1 MQLLR
6 FRVFKQSEKKSVT
19 TSVAVVIHTIL
30 LRRLIDSTW
39 RCHLSNNP
47 KNKTEIDLRRML
59 PDVALRM
66 ETQFIID
73 EALNLGIKVRI
84 SNSKKTPI
92 IRVPLTL
99 RHSMTISP
107 VDRGAQGFAE
117 FFTFMP
123 TTSPQ
128 YNYPEMISR
137 VHIQIYDELVEEQLS
152 ESFTIQAPNFEMILR
167 TSLSIYYSIAGKK
180 LAPIII
186 KGLK

>member
-66 ETQFIID
+66 ETQFLID

-92 IRVPLTL
+92 IRVHLTL

-167 TSLSIYYSIAGKK
+167 TSLSIYYSITGKK
-180 LAPIII
+180 LAPRV
-186 KGLK
+186 KKA

>member
-1 MQLLR
+1 M
-6 FRVFKQSEKKSVT
+6 
-19 TSVAVVIHTIL
+19 
-30 LRRLIDSTW
+30 
-39 RCHLSNNP
+39 SNNP

-128 YNYPEMISR
+128 YNYPELISR
-137 VHIQIYDELVEEQLS
+137 VHIKIYDELVEEQLS
-152 ESFTIQAPNFEMILR
+152 ESFTIQDPNFEMILR
-167 TSLSIYYSIAGKK
+167 TSLSIYYSITGKK
-180 LAPIII
+180 LAPII
-186 KGLK
+186 KKKLK

>member
-1 MQLLR
+1 
-6 FRVFKQSEKKSVT
+6 
-19 TSVAVVIHTIL
+19 
-30 LRRLIDSTW
+30 
-39 RCHLSNNP
+39 
-47 KNKTEIDLRRML
+47 
-59 PDVALRM
+59 
-66 ETQFIID
+66 
-73 EALNLGIKVRI
+73 
-84 SNSKKTPI
+84 
-92 IRVPLTL
+92 
-99 RHSMTISP
+99 MTISP

-128 YNYPEMISR
+128 YNYPELISR
-137 VHIQIYDELVEEQLS
+137 VHVQIYDELVEEQLS

>member
-1 MQLLR
+1 M
-6 FRVFKQSEKKSVT
+6 
-19 TSVAVVIHTIL
+19 
-30 LRRLIDSTW
+30 
-39 RCHLSNNP
+39 SNNP

-66 ETQFIID
+66 ETQFLID

-128 YNYPEMISR
+128 YNYPELISR
-137 VHIQIYDELVEEQLS
+137 VHVQIYDELVEEQLS

-167 TSLSIYYSIAGKK
+167 TSLSIYYSITGKK
-180 LAPIII
+180 LAPII
-186 KGLK
+186 KKELK

>member
-19 TSVAVVIHTIL
+19 TSVAVVIHFIL
-30 LRRLIDSTW
+30 LRRLIDSPW

-66 ETQFIID
+66 ETQLLID
-73 EALNLGIKVRI
+73 EALNLGIKVRT
-84 SNSKKTPI
+84 SNSEKTPI
-92 IRVPLTL
+92 IRLPLTL
-99 RHSMTISP
+99 RHSMAISP

-128 YNYPEMISR
+128 YNYPELISR
-137 VHIQIYDELVEEQLS
+137 VHVQIYDELVEEIFAEEL
-152 ESFTIQAPNFEMILR
+152 I
-167 TSLSIYYSIAGKK
+167 
-180 LAPIII
+180 
-186 KGLK
+186 

>member
-1 MQLLR
+1 M
-6 FRVFKQSEKKSVT
+6 
-19 TSVAVVIHTIL
+19 
-30 LRRLIDSTW
+30 
-39 RCHLSNNP
+39 SNNP

-137 VHIQIYDELVEEQLS
+137 VHIYDELVEEQLS

-167 TSLSIYYSIAGKK
+167 TSLSIYYSITGKK
-180 LAPIII
+180 LAPII
-186 KGLK
+186 KKELK

>member
-128 YNYPEMISR
+128 YNYPELISR
-137 VHIQIYDELVEEQLS
+137 VHVQIYDELVEEQLS

>member
-1 MQLLR
+1 LR

-66 ETQFIID
+66 ETQFLID

-128 YNYPEMISR
+128 YNYPELISR
-137 VHIQIYDELVEEQLS
+137 VHVQIYDELVEEQLS